1 MQDGCLLA
9 QVTLWMMCMEHCL
22 VQLSTLCSKRPF
34 FNPRVS
40 HLRAPTLL
48 PLGPPPVPH
57 PPPAPSCPASPGP
70 GPSASCGWTGA
81 GRRWT
86 LALSSEETCFSVGRE
101 RVGVGWVEGS
111 FTLFIWGMGGIVP
124 RERGELNFHMPLF
137 LPACTCRGVET
148 LWAPFFFFFYPCLPF
163 ENHRK

>member
-22 VQLSTLCSKRPF
+22 VQPSTLRSKRPF

-40 HLRAPTLL
+40 HLRARTLL

-86 LALSSEETCFSVGRE
+86 LALSSEETCFSAGRE
-101 RVGVGWVEGS
+101 RVGVGWVEEKGGG
-111 FTLFIWGMGGIVP
+111 FIYFIYLGDGWNCPTGEGGNKLSHAPV
-124 RERGELNFHMPLF
+124 L
-137 LPACTCRGVET
+137 ACMH
-148 LWAPFFFFFYPCLPF
+148 L
-163 ENHRK
+163 